1 MPEIKRTFNVGKMN
15 RDLDD
20 RIVPAGEYREGFNI
34 NIGQSE
40 SSDVGAVENLLG
52 NELVAQSGLT
62 GGKCIG
68 QVADTGTEKIYFLVT
83 TNSIYNETNS
93 GQHGLF
99 EYDQKTKQL
108 TSLIV
113 STQLNLHQNYPVTG
127 INIVDDLLFWTD
139 NRNYPR
145 KINVVTA
152 RNNTSYY
159 TSVTDIDNLI
169 SVAKFAPYESPTLI
183 STTRESSIS
192 STFME
197 DKLIRFSYR
206 WQFEDNEYSTLAPF
220 TPVIFSRLNEID
232 TINSLV
238 LEHYMLLMI
247 KRLLQNLL

>member
-40 SSDVGAVENLLG
+40 SSDVGAIENLLG

-62 GGKCIG
+62 NGKCIG
-68 QVADTGTEKIYFLVT
+68 QVKDTGSEKIYFLVT

-93 GQHGLF
+93 GEHGLF

-108 TSLIV
+108 TALIV
-113 STQLNLHQNYPVTG
+113 STQLNLHQNFPITG

-139 NRNYPR
+139 NRNCPR

-159 TSVTDIDNLI
+159 TSTGNIDNLI
-169 SVAKFAPYESPTLI
+169 SVAKFAPYESSTLI

-220 TPVIFSRLNEID
+220 TPIIFSRLNLSIP
-232 TINSLV
+232 L
-238 LEHYMLLMI
+238 LEPIRFSIIMI
-247 KRLLQNLL
+247 TFFGQYEE